1 MCLIPRV
8 YFINFIRKQ
17 RIDLLI
23 DNNNDVDTFTRRNF
37 EISPEKVVVRNT
49 RIPKKFTQR
58 RRIIIIKVLKGNL
71 L

>member
-37 EISPEKVVVRNT
+37 EIFPEKVVVRNT

>member
-23 DNNNDVDTFTRRNF
+23 DNNNDVDTYTRRNF
-37 EISPEKVVVRNT
+37 EISSEKVVVRNT